1 MSEREHMKRVRWIVA
16 LAVMTTVVIAL
27 VGTFERKRR
36 QDERPL
42 YALAIHGGAGT
53 ITRADLDDAREA
65 AIHADLA
72 DALRIG
78 EAVLKDGGAAID
90 AVQAAVVRLEDSPH
104 FNAGRGAVFTADGRN
119 ELDAAIM
126 NGADLAAGAVAAV
139 RGVKNPIK
147 LARAIMEHSPHVML
161 SGEGAGSYARERGLQ
176 MVPPDYYRTEHR
188 WQQLQRARGR
198 AAEQADRHGTVGAVA
213 LDMNGHLAAATST
226 GGMTNK
232 RFGRIGDSPIIGAGT
247 WADNRSCAVS
257 ATGHGEYFIRANVAA
272 SVCGQML
279 WGGSSLAD
287 AADDMI
293 MRQLPAM
300 GGSGGIIAIAKDGQL
315 ALRFNTAGMYRGFV
329 RAGEQP
335 TTAIYKAAAPQ

>member
-1 MSEREHMKRVRWIVA
+1 MNNEAKWGPMHFMGAAIIV
-16 LAVMTTVVIAL
+16 LAVSASL
-27 VGTFERKRR
+27 VFVLEGLRR
-36 QDERPL
+36 DPVPR

-53 ITRADLDDAREA
+53 ITRANLGAEREA
-65 AIHADLA
+65 AIHEDLA

-104 FNAGRGAVFTADGRN
+104 FNAGLGAVFTADGHN

-126 NGADLAAGAVAAV
+126 NGADLDAGAVAAA

-147 LARAIMEHSPHVML
+147 LARAVMEHSPHVML
-161 SGEGAGSYARERGLQ
+161 SGDGASSYAREHGLQ
-176 MVPPDYYRTEHR
+176 MVPPDYYHTDHR
-188 WQQLQRARGR
+188 WQQLQRARSR
-198 AAEQADRHGTVGAVA
+198 AAEQADKHGTVGAVA

-272 SVCGQML
+272 SICGQML
-279 WGGSSLAD
+279 WRHTSLA
-287 AADDMI
+287 AAAEDVI
-293 MRQLPAM
+293 WRQLPAM
-300 GGSGGIIAIAKDGQL
+300 GGTGGIIAIDKDGKL
-315 ALRFNTAGMYRGFV
+315 ALTFNTPGMYRGYV

-335 TTAIYKAAAPQ
+335 ITAIYKNP